1 MEKAKHSVRFQA
13 EVDANGRVNFSKAVP
28 DLQRRAG
35 SKVTVKIFGG
45 VMSKRLMKL
54 DVTEEEI
61 ELIGDVQL
69 EDREHVMSFLSAQGS
84 LKANNGFRKR
94 LKRMLA

>member
-13 EVDANGRVNFSKAVP
+13 EVDENGRVNFSKSVP
-28 DLQRRAG
+28 ELQQRAG

-45 VMSKRLMKL
+45 VLSTKLTRL

-69 EDREHVMSFLSAQGS
+69 EDREHVMSFLESQGS
-84 LKANNGFRKR
+84 LNENKGFRQR
-94 LKRMLA
+94 MKRMLA

>member
-13 EVDANGRVNFSKAVP
+13 EVDENGRVNFSRTVP
-28 DLQRRAG
+28 ELRQRAG

-45 VMSKRLMKL
+45 VLSKKLTQL
-54 DVTEEEI
+54 DVTEEEM

-69 EDREHVMSFLSAQGS
+69 EDREHVMSFLTAQGS
-84 LKANNGFRKR
+84 LKANKGFRQR
-94 LKRMLA
+94 LKRMSA